1 MTPAERKLSASLA
14 LVFALRMLGLF
25 LILPVFAIEAQ
36 RYPGGDDPALVGL
49 VMGSYGM
56 TQALLQWF
64 SRHQDLAQSSVGHRQ
79 PQAYVER
86 QQTCS

>member
-56 TQALLQWF
+56 TQALLQLPF
-64 SRHQDLAQSSVGHRQ
+64 G
-79 PQAYVER
+79 
-86 QQTCS
+86 